1 MKKTVFI
8 PMTLLFCLSQQIM
21 KKLLFVLLTMVS
33 VSMLIVSC
41 SDDCEHTGRVTL
53 TFERMPSPKPTVTM
67 VFYTI
72 DGGKTEI
79 LRDELK
85 SLVYT
90 TTLNLGNYIV
100 YVYDANNDFRKE
112 IGFQITPDK
121 SVKIEFDY
129 SFNPQTIYE

>member
-1 MKKTVFI
+1 
-8 PMTLLFCLSQQIM
+8 
-21 KKLLFVLLTMVS
+21 
-33 VSMLIVSC
+33 
-41 SDDCEHTGRVTL
+41 
-53 TFERMPSPKPTVTM
+53 M

-100 YVYDANNDFRKE
+100 YVYDANNNSRKE

-129 SFNPQTIYE
+129 FFNPQTTYE